1 MNLSSNVNAF
11 LSIQIQF
18 KILHWQTKGYA
29 RHIAF
34 GEIYDQLDELVDE
47 YIEVAM
53 GKWGRFVVDEK
64 LNTIVYKN
72 LSEINMIDFLQE
84 FKGKLYM
91 ITNELNQEKDTDLLN
106 LKDEILAKINKLAY
120 LLTLE

>member
-1 MNLSSNVNAF
+1 MNLSTSINSF
-11 LSIQIQF
+11 LSTQVQF

-34 GEIYDQLDELVDE
+34 GDIYDSLDELVDE
-47 YIEVAM
+47 YVEVAM
-53 GKWGRFVVDEK
+53 GKWGRFSVDEK
-64 LNTIVYKN
+64 TNTIVYKN
-72 LSEINMIDFLQE
+72 LSEVNMVEFLQD

-91 ITNELNQEKDTDLLN
+91 ITTELDQEKDTDLLN

>member
-1 MNLSSNVNAF
+1 MNLSTNVNAF
-11 LSIQIQF
+11 LSTQIQF

-29 RHIAF
+29 RHMAF
-34 GEIYDQLDELVDE
+34 GDIYDSLGELVDE
-47 YIEVAM
+47 YVEVAM
-53 GKWGRFVVDEK
+53 GKWGRFNVDDK
-64 LNTIVYKN
+64 TNTIVYKN
-72 LSEINMIDFLQE
+72 LSEVNIVEFLQE

-91 ITNELNQEKDTDLLN
+91 ITTELDQEKDTDLLN

>member
-53 GKWGRFVVDEK
+53 GKWGRFVVDGK

-72 LSEINMIDFLQE
+72 LSEINMVEFLQE

-91 ITNELNQEKDTDLLN
+91 LTSELDQEKDTDLLN

>member
-1 MNLSSNVNAF
+1 MNLSTSINSF
-11 LSIQIQF
+11 LSTQVQF

-34 GEIYDQLDELVDE
+34 GDIYDSLDELVDE
-47 YIEVAM
+47 YVEVAM
-53 GKWGRFVVDEK
+53 GKWGRFTVDNK
-64 LNTIVYKN
+64 TNTIVYKN
-72 LSEINMIDFLQE
+72 LSEINMVEFLQD
-84 FKGKLYM
+84 FKGKLYL
-91 ITNELNQEKDTDLLN
+91 ITTELDQEKDTDLLN

>member
-1 MNLSSNVNAF
+1 M
-11 LSIQIQF
+11 
-18 KILHWQTKGYA
+18 
-29 RHIAF
+29 AF

-47 YIEVAM
+47 YVEVAM
-53 GKWGRFVVDEK
+53 GKWGRFVVDEN